1 MNGND
6 IVVFLNSQWPPS
18 VNTLKGHATNFDA
31 NTNTLEMSF
40 VAKPEF
46 CHSGDIVQGGYI
58 SGMLDSVMA
67 YSVYGCPTVEALVA
81 TLELKVSFF
90 NVGNSGSLRGIGRI
104 IKLGRSIS
112 FLSGELYQGEK
123 QIAAA
128 TSTVKMLYP
137 RANSN

>member
-1 MNGND
+1 MTDID
-6 IVVFLNSQWPPS
+6 IVAFLNSQWPPS
-18 VNTLKGHATNFDA
+18 VNTLEGYATEFD
-31 NTNTLEMSF
+31 TRSNTLEMSF

-58 SGMLDSVMA
+58 TGMLDAVMA
-67 YSVYGCPTVEALVA
+67 YSVFGCPKVDAQVA

-90 NVGNSGSLRGIGRI
+90 STGNSGKLRGIGRI
-104 IKLGRSIS
+104 SKLGRSIS

-128 TSTVKMLYP
+128 TSTVKMFYP
-137 RANSN
+137 NANSN